1 MNYQSIRAAIENPLL
16 SAFGALSPAVPV
28 YFDNITAAPP
38 NTTTEYVRVNITFG
52 LTTEPTLSTNLD
64 HARGALIIRVFTQKG
79 RGPARNQELINV
91 ATTVLEG
98 LTSTLK
104 PASGVFMRTGQVNG
118 PTFSAT
124 EDAPHFVGRI
134 ETSFQA
140 TVLT

>member
-1 MNYQSIRAAIENPLL
+1 MNYQSIRATIENPLL
-16 SAFGALSPAVPV
+16 TAYGALVPSVPV
-28 YFDNITAAPP
+28 YFDNITASPP
-38 NTTTEYVRVNITFG
+38 NSTTEYIRVNITFG
-52 LTTEPTLSTNLD
+52 LTTEPTITTNLD

-91 ATTVLEG
+91 ATGVLET

-104 PASGVFMRTGQVNG
+104 PASGVFMRTGQITG